1 MNPACEGKNVQ
12 QNSHPKILSPKWIIC
27 LSHQP
32 NLDVQQSKPKNV
44 SFIVSMML
52 THLQVIPL
60 LDYSIFKA

>member
-1 MNPACEGKNVQ
+1 MQ
-12 QNSHPKILSPKWIIC
+12 QNSRPKDLGPKWTIC

-32 NLDVQQSKPKNV
+32 NLALQQGKPKNV

-52 THLQVIPL
+52 THLQAIPL